1 MTELQDS
8 MKPVFIMRPKGM
20 DLETF
25 KKVCI
30 ERFREA
36 GMLAG
41 AVRPERPSPGPAAGR
56 VEDDES

>member
-1 MTELQDS
+1 MMESQNS
-8 MKPVFIMRPKGM
+8 RKPVFIMRPKGM

-41 AVRPERPSPGPAAGR
+41 EVRPESPSPGPAAGS
-56 VEDDES
+56 VEDEKT